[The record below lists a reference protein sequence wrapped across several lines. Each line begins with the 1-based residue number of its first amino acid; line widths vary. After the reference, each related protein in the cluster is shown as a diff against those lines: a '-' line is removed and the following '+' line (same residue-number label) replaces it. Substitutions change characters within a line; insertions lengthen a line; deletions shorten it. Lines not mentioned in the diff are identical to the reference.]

1 MPKRIYGALG
11 LVIGGL
17 IVVAFFGATWLQASP
32 SFVAALLLV
41 GKTLALRHVAIT
53 KGPKDN

>member
-1 MPKRIYGALG
+1 MPKRIHGALG

-32 SFVAALLLV
+32 SFVAALLL
-41 GKTLALRHVAIT
+41 ALRHVAIS
-53 KGPKDN
+53 KGQKDN